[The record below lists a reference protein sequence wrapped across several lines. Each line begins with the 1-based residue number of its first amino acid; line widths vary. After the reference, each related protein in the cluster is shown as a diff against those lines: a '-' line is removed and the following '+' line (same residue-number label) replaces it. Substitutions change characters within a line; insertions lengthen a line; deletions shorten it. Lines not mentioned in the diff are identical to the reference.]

1 MFNGI
6 IGNQMKN
13 AKNVF
18 DEVKEHIKCTAK
30 EAKKNMN
37 YPFCKT
43 PCNIE
48 NFKNTIFI
56 NEEEIIINKNIY
68 KNIFQN
74 KKNEKKENENKEN
87 EKKKIG
93 CERGDQRAG
102 ERAGEKEDI
111 FTCNENDIAFR
122 GNYNFGFHVEVT
134 YENDENKIVA
144 YAYDKET
151 NKKIPCSYRWWRMHP
166 NRLCDFTERSMNL
179 KGRSCSG
186 NSGSI
191 GHMYESEYELTS
203 EDIGLK
209 ICVECS
215 CISNEQT
222 TAPTLSKIYPN
233 ESELTKREGKYRDR
247 HISRI
252 HDSHLS
258 LCDDN
263 NFYSDVPSFK
273 CTFRED
279 KGKSYMN
286 DKHDCDS
293 RISDEEKKS
302 VVSDDCNGGSSGNS
316 GTLPSLF
323 HLSSNYRNTKKGGTP
338 QMGIHSPYES
348 SLLDKKCMISAQ
360 DTMSVGI
367 ASTTVTTTLT
377 EIGRGGHLVSKH
389 SGVAIAE
396 IGPFSLSA
404 KTKTMIENIIQ
415 NDTIRYPLYIIR
427 KESKNE
433 KKMMECKS
441 NSVNT
446 FDEMLLN
453 GNINNLSFSTYN
465 EYSCVDNVSENSNS
479 DSDNDSM
486 YMLHIHRNEVKIIHQ
501 NSKTKHMWNY
511 RFNSIYPYI
520 EIWEK
525 NKYYFLL
532 HINDSDYYIC
542 KCIYKRHRD
551 IITIILRYMHANI
564 YIINEYIFN
573 NINENLEG
581 TRIKNIFDS
590 VDVDSILENINKELI
605 LNRKINEQYEHKIR
619 KLQGEKNLLEEDLK
633 NTIEAFQAQLDN
645 AKRFKDEKE
654 LLKTNEK
661 LMKEVKILQEKYKNV
676 DLFFKNKYKPL
687 LGEIEKYKKLVQEC
701 KTKSN
706 SKEEENLRT
715 KLQSVERE
723 KTELL
728 NEKRKISNS
737 YNEEKRNKLELENRL
752 ENLNLKLE
760 LLNKSLQEE
769 RVKGLN
775 SSECL
780 REMEDLKRNNIT
792 LQKENA
798 KISNEVNLLITEKNR
813 LTKLV
818 NSLTKDIEKSKVNGS
833 LRGTDIHID
842 SEHEKEKLLKE
853 VLSLRDE
860 NELLK
865 KRIKKMAKFSTAA

>member
-6 IGNQMKN
+6 IGNHMKN

-37 YPFCKT
+37 YPFCKA

-48 NFKNTIFI
+48 NLKNTIFI
-56 NEEEIIINKNIY
+56 NEEEIIINKKIY

-74 KKNEKKENENKEN
+74 KKD
-87 EKKKIG
+87 EKKKKKNG
-93 CERGDQRAG
+93 CERAGDRAG
-102 ERAGEKEDI
+102 ERTGEKEDI
-111 FTCNENDIAFR
+111 FTCDENDISFR

-134 YENDENKIVA
+134 CENDENKIVA

-166 NRLCDFTERSMNL
+166 NRLCNITERSINL

-186 NSGSI
+186 NGGSF

-215 CISNEQT
+215 CISNEQI
-222 TAPTLSKIYPN
+222 TAPTLSKICPN
-233 ESELTKREGKYRDR
+233 ESEPTKREGKCRDR
-247 HISRI
+247 HVSRI
-252 HDSHLS
+252 NDSHLS

-279 KGKSYMN
+279 NGKSYMN

-293 RISDEEKKS
+293 RISDEEKNS
-302 VVSDDCNGGSSGNS
+302 IISGDCNGESSSNS
-316 GTLPSLF
+316 GRLPSLF
-323 HLSSNYRNTKKGGTP
+323 HLSSNYRNTKKGGIP
-338 QMGIHSPYES
+338 QMGIHTPYES
-348 SLLDKKCMISAQ
+348 SLFDKKCMISSPE
-360 DTMSVGI
+360 TTSVGI
-367 ASTTVTTTLT
+367 ASTTVTTTLA
-377 EIGRGGHLVSKH
+377 EIGREGNLVSKY

-396 IGPFSLSA
+396 IGPFNLSA
-404 KTKTMIENIIQ
+404 KTKTMLENIIQ

-433 KKMMECKS
+433 KKMMESKS
-441 NSVNT
+441 NLVNT
-446 FDEMLLN
+446 FDDMLLN
-453 GNINNLSFSTYN
+453 GNSNNLSLSTYN
-465 EYSCVDNVSENSNS
+465 EYRCVDTVSESSNS

-511 RFNSIYPYI
+511 KFNSIYPYI
-520 EIWEK
+520 EIWKK
-525 NKYYFLL
+525 NKDYFLL

-542 KCIYKRHRD
+542 KCLYKRHRD
-551 IITIILRYMHANI
+551 IITIILRYMHANL

-581 TRIKNIFDS
+581 TRIKNIFHN

-605 LNRKINEQYEHKIR
+605 INRKINEQYEHKIR

-701 KTKSN
+701 KTKTN

-818 NSLTKDIEKSKVNGS
+818 DSLTKDIEKSKVNGS
-833 LRGTDIHID
+833 LRGTGIHID
-842 SEHEKEKLLKE
+842 SEHESEKLLKE

-865 KRIKKMAKFSTAA
+865 KRIKKMAKFGTAE